1 MDDQS
6 NNQSDN
12 GNNVW
17 GKAMET
23 LQPLS
28 KTVKVGSLSIGDG
41 SLTVIAGPCAI
52 ESEDICLSVA
62 DKVANICAKLGLQ
75 YIFKSSFDKANRTST
90 KSFRGH
96 GMENGLSVLHKVK
109 EQFGMPLLTDIHE
122 TGQVKPV
129 AEVVDVLQIP
139 AFLCRQTDLLV
150 ECGKLAQAV
159 NIKKGQFLSPQDIQ
173 YGIEKVT
180 ETGNQNVFVTE
191 RGALMGYRD
200 LVVDMRSLVIM
211 RSFGYPVVFDAT
223 HSVQQM
229 GAMGGVSGG
238 LTEFIPAQVRGAVAV
253 GIDALF
259 IETHPDP
266 QHALSDG
273 STMVPTAAIESL
285 LRMALAVHSTG
296 GKKAS

>member
-1 MDDQS
+1 VTSESQS
-6 NNQSDN
+6 TNQNNGWAQ
-12 GNNVW
+12 
-17 GKAMET
+17 AMESF
-23 LQPLS
+23 QPLA
-28 KTVKVGSLSIGDG
+28 KPIEIGPLTIGDG
-41 SLTVIAGPCAI
+41 SLTIIAGPCAI
-52 ESEDICLSVA
+52 ETEDICLRVA
-62 DKVANICAKLGLQ
+62 DHVANVCAKLGLP

-96 GMENGLSVLHKVK
+96 GMENGLSVLRNVK
-109 EQFGMPLLTDIHE
+109 ERYGMPLLTDVHE
-122 TGQVKPV
+122 TGQVKAV
-129 AEVVDVLQIP
+129 ADAVDVLQIP

-150 ECGKLAQAV
+150 ECGKLAKAV

-173 YGIEKVT
+173 YGIEKIT
-180 ETGNQNVFVTE
+180 ESGNHNVFVTE
-191 RGALMGYRD
+191 RGTLLGYRD

-211 RSFGYPVVFDAT
+211 RNFGYPVVFDAT

-266 QHALSDG
+266 EHALSDG
-273 STMVPTAAIESL
+273 STMVPMDQIGAL
-285 LRMALAVHSTG
+285 LEMALAWHPTG
-296 GKKAS
+296 GKKAK